1 MTVKTR
7 NLSGEVSVKKLG
19 KDKLELT
26 IHGISS
32 KGNRWAM
39 LTPKQ
44 ARLLAID
51 LLKIAEG
58 LETY

>member
-1 MTVKTR
+1 MTTKNR
-7 NLSGEVSVKKLG
+7 NLSGEASVRKLG

-26 IHGISS
+26 IHGISP
-32 KGNRWAM
+32 KGNRWAL

-51 LLKIAEG
+51 LLQTAEE
-58 LETY
+58 LET